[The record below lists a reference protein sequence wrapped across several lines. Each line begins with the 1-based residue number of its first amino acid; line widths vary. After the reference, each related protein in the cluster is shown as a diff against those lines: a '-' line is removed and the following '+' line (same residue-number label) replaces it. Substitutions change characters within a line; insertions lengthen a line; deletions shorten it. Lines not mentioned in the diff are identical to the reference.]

1 MLSVFEMHS
10 VATLLALSTKEKR
23 KLIVLRKM
31 SGRGFPFV
39 FREKPFGRAYNWANF
54 ANVKRE
60 QRPKGYPQR
69 GGHKLPHKDK
79 ERDTEDQNRAG
90 LQKIRIEL

>member
-1 MLSVFEMHS
+1 MSCCLYGTARLEGCFS
-10 VATLLALSTKEKR
+10 
-23 KLIVLRKM
+23 LIYC
-31 SGRGFPFV
+31 GRGFPFV

-69 GGHKLPHKDK
+69 GGHRLPHKDK

>member
-1 MLSVFEMHS
+1 
-10 VATLLALSTKEKR
+10 
-23 KLIVLRKM
+23 
-31 SGRGFPFV
+31 V

-79 ERDTEDQNRAG
+79 EREKRTKTELASKK
-90 LQKIRIEL
+90 LESSYKHL